1 MTEIGDRVE
10 VMFHGSCKVLDIM
23 EMTTVSGK
31 PKRALFGKPKY
42 HVFVFVEK
50 LNCCDTI
57 ESTMCPTFEMPLG
70 KKSLDQLG
78 DTLEEAQFRI
88 WAMGLLQ
95 LRYRSGTVP
104 YEAALADAIA
114 KLAQF
119 DPKEAARVNPFR
131 GLDERIKQ
139 LQQVF
144 FRNGMSVEQ
153 FHQSKLDAYIEF
165 QSASF

>member
-10 VMFHGSCKVLDIM
+10 VMFQGSCLVLDIM
-23 EMTTVSGK
+23 EMTTLSGK
-31 PKRALFGKPKY
+31 PKRGLFGKPKY
-42 HVFVFVEK
+42 HIFVFVEK

-57 ESTMCPTFEMPLG
+57 ESTQLPTFQLPLG

-88 WAMGLLQ
+88 RAMQLLQ
-95 LRYRSGTVP
+95 MRYRSGTVP

-119 DPKEAARVNPFR
+119 DPKKAAQINPLR

-139 LQQVF
+139 LQQVY
-144 FRNGMSVEQ
+144 FRNGMSVNE

>member
-10 VMFHGSCKVLDIM
+10 VMFHGSCMVLDIM
-23 EMTTVSGK
+23 EMTTLSGK

-144 FRNGMSVEQ
+144 FRNGMSGEQ
-153 FHQSKLDAYIEF
+153 FHQSKLDAFIEF